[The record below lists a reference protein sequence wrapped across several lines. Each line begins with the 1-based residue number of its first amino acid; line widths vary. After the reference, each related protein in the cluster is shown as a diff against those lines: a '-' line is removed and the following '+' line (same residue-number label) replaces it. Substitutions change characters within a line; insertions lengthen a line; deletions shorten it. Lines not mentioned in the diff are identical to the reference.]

1 MESKQKIKD
10 RILRRAANLW
20 GYADS
25 EIETNFD
32 PIVAML
38 LEACGAEL
46 EKLSIEIDSS
56 RSRVVE
62 RLIDIMSPESYTG
75 NSPSH
80 SIVYGLPV
88 ENNTLISQINQF
100 LVKKSIANIYDP
112 TQPISKDVYFG
123 ATADFEL
130 TNARINYLAFSNTIY
145 EVKDALY
152 RELLKK
158 SPASLPSSEL
168 WLGIRVKEDT
178 EVLKKLLFY
187 TDTRN
192 NYHRDFY
199 LHNIRQA
206 KIYIGE
212 KRIRFKEGFN
222 NSQDSLDVEEILTS
236 NYNKITNISKEVND
250 FYSEKFF
257 HLEENIILN
266 QENKGIPEE
275 IEKLFGKEII
285 EETENVVWLK
295 IEFPQVMFSEVL
307 EEVQIS
313 LNCFPVIN
321 KQLLKIS
328 QNINSFVN
336 YIPLET
342 DDFFLDIETISD
354 SQGNLYHLN
363 AYNQQNLEGGE
374 AIVRQGGV
382 ARFGQRSASEHI
394 QYLLD
399 LLKDEAASFS
409 VIGNDFVNNQLK
421 QLHQLIAALEQQANE
436 KQWTKSDY
444 PYVMIKPKISK
455 TELHN
460 DFFSIEFWATVGE
473 YANDIKSGTKL
484 SALQRS
490 AFEDSSVSFVLPT
503 VGGKAK
509 VTYQEKIASYR
520 EALLS
525 KGRIVT
531 AADIKVFAYSHFRQ
545 NIKSIEV
552 KKGTEKDKSLK
563 QGFVRTLEIILERD
577 YDREPQLVES
587 EWNYLLDSFLH
598 KLKKRSSNVYP
609 YKIKEKI

>member
-20 GYADS
+20 GYSDS

-46 EKLSIEIDSS
+46 EKLSIEIDGS
-56 RSRVVE
+56 RNRIVE
-62 RLIDIMSPESYTG
+62 RLIDIMSPESYSG
-75 NSPSH
+75 NAPAH

-130 TNARINYLAFSNTIY
+130 TSAKINYLAFATTIY

-152 RELLKK
+152 RELIKK
-158 SPASLPSSEL
+158 STSSLPSSEL
-168 WLGIRVKEDT
+168 WLGIRVKEDMK
-178 EVLKKLLFY
+178 VLKKALFY

-192 NYHRDFY
+192 NYHREFY

-206 KIYIGE
+206 KFYVRG
-212 KRIRFKEGFN
+212 KQIRFKEGFN
-222 NSQDSLDVEEILTS
+222 SSQEDLDVEEILTR
-236 NYNKITNISKEVND
+236 NYNKVTNISKEVND
-250 FYSEKFF
+250 FYSDKFF
-257 HLEENIILN
+257 YLQEDIILTEENK
-266 QENKGIPEE
+266 QIPEE
-275 IEKLFGKEII
+275 IVELFGKEII
-285 EETENVVWLK
+285 EEAKEVVWLK
-295 IEFPQVMFSEVL
+295 IEFPQVMYSEVL

-363 AYNQQNLEGGE
+363 TYNQQNLEGGE

-409 VIGNDFVNNQLK
+409 VIGNDFVKNQLK

-436 KQWTKSDY
+436 KQWIKSDY
-444 PYVMIKPKISK
+444 PYVMIKPKIAK

-490 AFEDSSVSFVLPT
+490 AFEDGSVSFVLPT

-520 EALLS
+520 ETLLS

-531 AADIKVFAYSHFRQ
+531 SADIKVFAYNHFRQ

-563 QGFVRTLEIILERD
+563 QGFVRTLEIILEKD
-577 YDREPQLVES
+577 YDREPQLADS
-587 EWNYLLDSFLH
+587 EWNYLLESFLH

-609 YKIKEKI
+609 YKIKEKK

>member
-38 LEACGAEL
+38 LEACGVEL

-56 RSRVVE
+56 RNRVVE
-62 RLIDIMSPESYTG
+62 RLIDIMSPESYIG

-80 SIVYGLPV
+80 SIVYGVPV
-88 ENNTLISQINQF
+88 ENNTLVSQLSQF

-123 ATADFEL
+123 ATSEFEL
-130 TNARINYLAFSNTIY
+130 TDARISYIAFSNNLY

-152 RELLKK
+152 RELIKK
-158 SPASLPSSEL
+158 SPINLSSSEI
-168 WLGIRVKEDT
+168 WLGVRVKEET

-192 NYHRDFY
+192 NYHREFY

-206 KIYIGE
+206 KIYVGE
-212 KRIRFKEGFN
+212 KEIRFKEGFTS
-222 NSQDSLDVEEILTS
+222 SQESLDVEEILTN
-236 NYNKITNISKEVND
+236 NYNKVANISREVND

-257 HLEENIILN
+257 HLQENIILTE
-266 QENKGIPEE
+266 ENKQIPKE
-275 IEKLFGKEII
+275 IIKSFGAEII
-285 EETENVVWLK
+285 EESENVVWLK

-307 EEVQIS
+307 EEVQIA

-321 KQLLKIS
+321 KQLLKVS

-342 DDFFLDIETISD
+342 EDFFLDVEGISD

-363 AYNQQNLEGGE
+363 TYNQQNLEGGE

-409 VIGNDFVNNQLK
+409 VIGNDFVNNQL
-421 QLHQLIAALEQQANE
+421 
-436 KQWTKSDY
+436 
-444 PYVMIKPKISK
+444 
-455 TELHN
+455 
-460 DFFSIEFWATVGE
+460 
-473 YANDIKSGTKL
+473 
-484 SALQRS
+484 
-490 AFEDSSVSFVLPT
+490 
-503 VGGKAK
+503 
-509 VTYQEKIASYR
+509 
-520 EALLS
+520 
-525 KGRIVT
+525 
-531 AADIKVFAYSHFRQ
+531 
-545 NIKSIEV
+545 
-552 KKGTEKDKSLK
+552 
-563 QGFVRTLEIILERD
+563 
-577 YDREPQLVES
+577 
-587 EWNYLLDSFLH
+587 
-598 KLKKRSSNVYP
+598 
-609 YKIKEKI
+609 